1 METRGGGFI
10 DVVVL
15 EMRWILR
22 FGSFGDV
29 KALKIWQL
37 WKRGD
42 EMWWLYRCGS
52 LGDAVDFEIW

>member
-1 METRGGGFI
+1 
-10 DVVVL
+10 
-15 EMRWILR
+15 MRWILR